1 MFERLAM
8 SCPMS
13 DQLRYLDLPGGF
25 VAVATQFVGN
35 FKYLNWSQLKQA
47 TAVHKESCGRGFYS
61 DKHSCSN
68 GTRVAK
74 PVGNGNTP
82 SLSSCGSS
90 GAEEERS
97 GGNGLGVS
105 PFVGSLTVPHGGI
118 PFQSILLRCR
128 FQNTFRRKVVFLLRC
143 LLRVEPP
150 TSSSR
155 VEPSGNNPS
164 TAVCFVFWGSIR
176 NP

>member
-13 DQLRYLDLPGGF
+13 DQLRYLDLPGVF

-47 TAVHKESCGRGFYS
+47 TAVHTESCGLGFYS

-118 PFQSILLRCR
+118 PFQSILL
-128 FQNTFRRKVVFLLRC
+128 
-143 LLRVEPP
+143 
-150 TSSSR
+150 
-155 VEPSGNNPS
+155 
-164 TAVCFVFWGSIR
+164 
-176 NP
+176 

>member
-13 DQLRYLDLPGGF
+13 DQLRYLDLPGVF

-82 SLSSCGSS
+82 SLSSCGPS
-90 GAEEERS
+90 GAKEERS
-97 GGNGLGVS
+97 GGNGLGVL

-128 FQNTFRRKVVFLLRC
+128 FQNTFRRKLVFLFTAGSKYRILADATMSVC
-143 LLRVEPP
+143 DSSV
-150 TSSSR
+150 TSDVVQTSR
-155 VEPSGNNPS
+155 AERKQP
-164 TAVCFVFWGSIR
+164 
-176 NP
+176 